1 MAARQT
7 KSRMRTKSAK
17 ARAKSES
24 SSAQTKTKIK
34 NLKPEAMRAPLAPY
48 KDPAFLDS
56 TAARPI
62 RILTEYLHP
71 LVQLKKEGIGDT
83 IVMFGSARIES
94 RESALAR
101 LGKLKSRAALK
112 RVAAQRAAYRQPL
125 RDARSALEMS
135 RYYEQARELSRRIT
149 KWAMTLG
156 ERPRRF
162 VVCSGGGPGIMEAA
176 NRGAMEA
183 GGKSI
188 GLSIEL
194 PHEQFANPYISPELS
209 LNFHYF
215 FMRKLWFAQIAK
227 ALIVFPGG

>member
-34 NLKPEAMRAPLAPY
+34 KLKPMPMRAPLAPY

-112 RVAAQRAAYRQPL
+112 
-125 RDARSALEMS
+125 
-135 RYYEQARELSRRIT
+135 EQAHAPAAT
-149 KWAMTLG
+149 VPAPAATPAPTPPPNWQPPTL
-156 ERPRRF
+156 PA
-162 VVCSGGGPGIMEAA
+162 V
-176 NRGAMEA
+176 
-183 GGKSI
+183 
-188 GLSIEL
+188 
-194 PHEQFANPYISPELS
+194 
-209 LNFHYF
+209 
-215 FMRKLWFAQIAK
+215 
-227 ALIVFPGG
+227 

>member
-7 KSRMRTKSAK
+7 KTRTTR

-24 SSAQTKTKIK
+24 SSAKTKTKIK
-34 NLKPEAMRAPLAPY
+34 KLKPEAMRAPLAPY

-112 RVAAQRAAYRQPL
+112 RVAAQRAAWT
-125 RDARSALEMS
+125 
-135 RYYEQARELSRRIT
+135 RR
-149 KWAMTLG
+149 
-156 ERPRRF
+156 
-162 VVCSGGGPGIMEAA
+162 
-176 NRGAMEA
+176 
-183 GGKSI
+183 
-188 GLSIEL
+188 
-194 PHEQFANPYISPELS
+194 
-209 LNFHYF
+209 
-215 FMRKLWFAQIAK
+215 
-227 ALIVFPGG
+227 